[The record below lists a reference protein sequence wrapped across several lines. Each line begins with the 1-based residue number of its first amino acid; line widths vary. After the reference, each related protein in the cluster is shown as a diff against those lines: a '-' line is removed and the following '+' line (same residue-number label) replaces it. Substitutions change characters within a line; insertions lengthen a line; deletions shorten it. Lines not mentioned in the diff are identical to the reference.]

1 VGKDFQGGDPCGFYS
16 QALNNST
23 CPPSKQTK
31 EINTMNKQKNQKT
44 DLIEKTKKKLTE
56 KTKPVNKTD

>member
-1 VGKDFQGGDPCGFYS
+1 
-16 QALNNST
+16 
-23 CPPSKQTK
+23 
-31 EINTMNKQKNQKT
+31 MNKQKNKKT